1 MKPIIKKILKRLSI
15 GILLLSLLG
24 VILGFVF
31 YDDVEDWISTEVQNY
46 LVKME
51 YGDLEIGEM
60 DLSLLQHFP
69 NMTVEINQIRFYE
82 KKDSLRSSDAP
93 PILHAEQLNL
103 TFDSWEAIRNKNLI
117 VTILSIENGSL
128 DLLTYDDNKTNLE
141 RAFNP
146 PKRRSEQPMLKDT
159 TERKQL
165 KPKPNTSNKD
175 LKKPDAGQPL
185 LSVQLE
191 NIQLKNITLKY
202 NNPSE
207 NYTSQI
213 ELAEFQGKL
222 VLNNQGISC
231 DMDTTFEIVKSA
243 QLPTIAK
250 QGPMSLSLDLDFI
263 DASKQIE
270 IREGNLGFKNLN
282 VAVSGSYDHNNGN
295 YIDMAFDASSNN
307 ISFLSKLVQ
316 EDILHKNSLSVKKA
330 KIILKGTI
338 KGKME
343 DQIPIVDVNFG
354 VNDLSIVL
362 PAGKGKFNNLGFE
375 GELHTGEAAD
385 FSGAQ
390 FSIQNLQGETPGGS
404 ISGNVDI
411 RNFKKPYVKSNMELS
426 LVLDGYDDV
435 FHLANIDSL
444 EGKIDFV
451 SDMDGLLNLENQH
464 EMDSIGSWSLKM
476 EDIGFKYLPSNK
488 YISKLKGTITESQ
501 NQVEIKDLA
510 MYYDSSNVNINGQI
524 NNLYHFIFNKEQD
537 LLAAFELNSNQIY
550 TGHFITNPEKQAS
563 INDRMSNFSLNA
575 LITMRDN
582 NIYDSYFPKINAE
595 ITHLSF
601 DLDKLPGITK
611 AAGSFEFYESEKG
624 LILELHELHGIL
636 PLGEGIVSGSAL
648 IPKDFAT
655 LDVKAELDIINIPQ
669 EYVFELIN
677 EMKDRELVGAKNM
690 GQDEMTIIN
699 GKFGVSGVMELVPFA
714 LQKAR
719 ITNANISMKQ
729 PDSSVYEVQNFNLD
743 LDGLYFTHQPGSNK
757 IAGID
762 NAKGELHIDAVN
774 TPSITDV
781 PIDVGYNA
789 NNDQFNISFSTLRD
803 TIMLDKGS
811 LFLDISKSPFQLE
824 VNYDLENIDVESV
837 LSDYSSRN
845 LMEGSINASIE
856 FKGTGD
862 NLDDLIESLEGNVNI
877 NGSSLMLYGVD
888 LDNLLRKYKRS
899 QKFNL
904 ADVSAF
910 VLAGPMGAA
919 VTKGANFTSLISANL
934 KPGDMTHVSKAIAN
948 WRIEKG
954 LMKTRDVAFS
964 TKVNRLAFAGSL
976 DFVNDSIPG
985 FTVYVVDKKGCSLM
999 QQDISGKFGAI
1010 QMGKLKIAKTLLG
1023 SVINL
1028 VNSVVGSK
1036 CEAVYTGTIAH
1047 PDVSKK

>member
-1 MKPIIKKILKRLSI
+1 
-15 GILLLSLLG
+15 
-24 VILGFVF
+24 
-31 YDDVEDWISTEVQNY
+31 
-46 LVKME
+46 
-51 YGDLEIGEM
+51 
-60 DLSLLQHFP
+60 
-69 NMTVEINQIRFYE
+69 
-82 KKDSLRSSDAP
+82 
-93 PILHAEQLNL
+93 
-103 TFDSWEAIRNKNLI
+103 
-117 VTILSIENGSL
+117 
-128 DLLTYDDNKTNLE
+128 
-141 RAFNP
+141 
-146 PKRRSEQPMLKDT
+146 
-159 TERKQL
+159 
-165 KPKPNTSNKD
+165 
-175 LKKPDAGQPL
+175 
-185 LSVQLE
+185 VQLE

-222 VLNNQGISC
+222 VLNSQGISC
-231 DMDTTFEIVKSA
+231 DMETTFEIVKSA

-263 DASKQIE
+263 EASKLIE

-295 YIDMAFDASSNN
+295 YIDMVFDASSNN
-307 ISFLSKLVQ
+307 LSFLSKLVQ
-316 EDILHKNSLSVKKA
+316 EDILHKNSLSVEKA
-330 KIILKGTI
+330 KIMLKGKI

-343 DQIPIVDVNFG
+343 DQMPKLDVNFG
-354 VNDLSIVL
+354 IDDLSIEL
-362 PAGKGKFNNLGFE
+362 PEEKGELNDFGFE
-375 GELHTGEAAD
+375 GEFHSGTASD
-385 FSGAQ
+385 FSNAKLSLRKLRGKM
-390 FSIQNLQGETPGGS
+390 PGGS
-404 ISGNVDI
+404 ISGNLDVH
-411 RNFKKPYVKSNMELS
+411 NFKTPYVKSNIQMS
-426 LVLDGYDDV
+426 LVLDGFDDL

-488 YISKLKGTITESQ
+488 FISKFNGTITESK

-510 MYYDSSNVNINGQI
+510 MFYDKSNVNINGQI
-524 NNLYHFIFNKEQD
+524 QNLYHFIFNEEQD
-537 LLAAFELNSNQIY
+537 LLAELELTSDQLY
-550 TGHFITNPEKQAS
+550 TDHFITDPEAKAS
-563 INDRMSNFSLNA
+563 INDRMSNLSLKA
-575 LITMRDN
+575 VITTRDN
-582 NIYDSYFPKINAE
+582 NIYDSYLPKINAE

-601 DLDKLPGITK
+601 DLDKLPALKK

-624 LILELHELHGIL
+624 LLLDLHELHGIL
-636 PLGEGIVSGSAL
+636 PYGEGIVSASAL

-655 LDVKAELDIINIPQ
+655 LDVKAEIDIKNIPQ

-677 EMKDRELVGAKNM
+677 EMKDRELVGAKKM
-690 GQDEMTIIN
+690 GRDEMTIIN
-699 GKFGVSGVMELVPFA
+699 GKFGVSGVLELVPFA
-714 LQKAR
+714 LQKAK

-743 LDGLYFTHQPGSNK
+743 LDGLYFTHQSGSYK

-811 LFLDISKSPFQLE
+811 LFVDISKSPFQLE
-824 VNYDLENIDVESV
+824 VNYDLENIDVASV
-837 LSDYSSRN
+837 LGDYSSEK
-845 LMEGSINASIE
+845 LMEGFINASMQL
-856 FKGTGD
+856 KGTGD
-862 NLDDLIESLEGNVNI
+862 NLDDIIESLEGNVNI
-877 NGSSLMLYGVD
+877 SGDSLMLYGVD

-910 VLAGPMGAA
+910 LMAGPIGAA
-919 VTKGANFTSLISANL
+919 VTKGADFTSLIAADF
-934 KPGDMTHVSKAIAN
+934 KPEHTTFVSKAIAN
-948 WRIEKG
+948 WKIDQG
-954 LMKTRDVAFS
+954 ILATDDVAFS
-964 TKVNRLAFAGSL
+964 TRTNRLAFEGSL

-985 FTVYVVDKKGCSLM
+985 FTIYVVDKKGCSLM
-999 QQDISGKFGAI
+999 QQNISGKFDAI

-1028 VNSVVGSK
+1028 VNSVVGAK
-1036 CEAVYTGTIAH
+1036 CESVYTGTIAH
-1047 PDVSKK
+1047 PDASKK